1 MSSLDPSTKSRLVKL
16 LGMLGSA
23 HDGEALTAGRLA
35 DRLVRQANLTWDD
48 IIAVKREME
57 QRLTSVRAPRYEHT
71 IRSALKDGS
80 GVLSR
85 WEVDFL
91 HSLLGRTRLT
101 DKQAS
106 KLSEI
111 IFKVAQARRSA
122 A

>member
-48 IIAVKREME
+48 IIAVKHEME